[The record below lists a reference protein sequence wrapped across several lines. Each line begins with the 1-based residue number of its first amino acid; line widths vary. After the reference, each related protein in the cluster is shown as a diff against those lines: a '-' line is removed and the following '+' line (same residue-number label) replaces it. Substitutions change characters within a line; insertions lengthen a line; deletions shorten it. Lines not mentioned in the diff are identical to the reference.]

1 MAKLSVIVAVFNEE
15 LRLRSFVEKLISSPC
30 PIEREFIFIDDGSQD
45 DTHSRLTQLSEE
57 FPLQVIKQ
65 EGNQGKGTAIRR
77 GIEETS
83 GDFIMIQDADFEYNP
98 NDVPALLKPLLDDEA
113 DIVYGSRFKQHSP
126 QVHRTYH
133 YFVNR
138 FLTGLSN
145 LFSGIYLTDMETCYK
160 LFRADLIKSMNLT
173 SRRFEIEVEL
183 TAYIAKT
190 SARIYE
196 LPISYRPRTQLEGKK
211 IGWRDGLYAL
221 YHIVRCNFRSF
232 DQSFKKLPENTTL
245 DLDND
250 PVDAARQREKVPFS
264 SCHRYT
270 PAAAVDGKIT
280 PRERGFPNPQTSV
293 SLRRDRGATRV
304 CTRPAH
310 PVPSGRPRGHH
321 SQP

>member
-45 DTHSRLTQLSEE
+45 DTHSCLTHLSEE

-65 EGNQGKGTAIRR
+65 EENQGKGTAIRR

-98 NDVPALLKPLLDDEA
+98 NDIPALLKPLLDDEA
-113 DIVYGSRFKQHSP
+113 DIVYGSRFKQNSP

-138 FLTGLSN
+138 FLTVLSN

-232 DQSFKKLPENTTL
+232 DQSFKELPE
-245 DLDND
+245 
-250 PVDAARQREKVPFS
+250 KY
-264 SCHRYT
+264 H
-270 PAAAVDGKIT
+270 
-280 PRERGFPNPQTSV
+280 PRS
-293 SLRRDRGATRV
+293 
-304 CTRPAH
+304 
-310 PVPSGRPRGHH
+310 
-321 SQP
+321 

>member
-45 DTHSRLTQLSEE
+45 DTHSCLTQLSEE

-65 EGNQGKGTAIRR
+65 ETNQGKGTAIRR

-113 DIVYGSRFKQHSP
+113 DIVYGSRFKQNSP

-138 FLTGLSN
+138 FLTVLSN

-232 DQSFKKLPENTTL
+232 DQSFKELPE
-245 DLDND
+245 
-250 PVDAARQREKVPFS
+250 KY
-264 SCHRYT
+264 H
-270 PAAAVDGKIT
+270 
-280 PRERGFPNPQTSV
+280 PRS
-293 SLRRDRGATRV
+293 
-304 CTRPAH
+304 
-310 PVPSGRPRGHH
+310 
-321 SQP
+321 

>member
-1 MAKLSVIVAVFNEE
+1 MAKLSVIVAVFNEGP
-15 LRLRSFVEKLISSPC
+15 RLRSFVEKLISSPC

-45 DTHSRLTQLSEE
+45 DTRSWLTQLSEE
-57 FPLQVIKQ
+57 FPLQVIRQ
-65 EGNQGKGTAIRR
+65 EENQGKGTAVRR

-98 NDVPALLKPLLDDEA
+98 NEVPALLKPLLDDEA
-113 DIVYGSRFKQHSP
+113 DIVYGSRFKQNSP

-138 FLTGLSN
+138 FLTVFSN

-232 DQSFKKLPENTTL
+232 DQSFKELPE
-245 DLDND
+245 
-250 PVDAARQREKVPFS
+250 KY
-264 SCHRYT
+264 H
-270 PAAAVDGKIT
+270 
-280 PRERGFPNPQTSV
+280 PRS
-293 SLRRDRGATRV
+293 
-304 CTRPAH
+304 
-310 PVPSGRPRGHH
+310 
-321 SQP
+321 

>member
-1 MAKLSVIVAVFNEE
+1 
-15 LRLRSFVEKLISSPC
+15 
-30 PIEREFIFIDDGSQD
+30 
-45 DTHSRLTQLSEE
+45 
-57 FPLQVIKQ
+57 
-65 EGNQGKGTAIRR
+65 
-77 GIEETS
+77 
-83 GDFIMIQDADFEYNP
+83 MIQDADFEYNP

-113 DIVYGSRFKQHSP
+113 DIVYGSRFKQNSP

-160 LFRADLIKSMNLT
+160 LFRADLIKSMDLT

-232 DQSFKKLPENTTL
+232 DQSFKELPE
-245 DLDND
+245 
-250 PVDAARQREKVPFS
+250 KY
-264 SCHRYT
+264 H
-270 PAAAVDGKIT
+270 
-280 PRERGFPNPQTSV
+280 PRS
-293 SLRRDRGATRV
+293 
-304 CTRPAH
+304 
-310 PVPSGRPRGHH
+310 
-321 SQP
+321 

>member
-1 MAKLSVIVAVFNEE
+1 MAKLSVIVAVFNGE

-45 DTHSRLTQLSEE
+45 DTHSCLIQLSEE

-65 EGNQGKGTAIRR
+65 EENQGKGTAIRR

-113 DIVYGSRFKQHSP
+113 DIVYGSRFKQNSP
-126 QVHRTYH
+126 QVHGTYH

-138 FLTGLSN
+138 FLTVLSN

-183 TAYIAKT
+183 TAYIAKA
-190 SARIYE
+190 SARIYD
-196 LPISYRPRTQLEGKK
+196 LPISYRPRTQMEGKK
-211 IGWRDGLYAL
+211 IGWRDGLSAL
-221 YHIVRCNFRSF
+221 YHIVRSNFRSF
-232 DQSFKKLPENTTL
+232 DQSFKELPE
-245 DLDND
+245 
-250 PVDAARQREKVPFS
+250 KY
-264 SCHRYT
+264 H
-270 PAAAVDGKIT
+270 
-280 PRERGFPNPQTSV
+280 PRS
-293 SLRRDRGATRV
+293 
-304 CTRPAH
+304 
-310 PVPSGRPRGHH
+310 
-321 SQP
+321 